1 MNKSFISM
9 LFSYL
14 VWGSLPLYWKLLDGV
29 SPLYILANRIFWC
42 FIILLIMTLVQKRLP
57 LIKEAIADK
66 HALLWTVIASLAI
79 TICWGLFIWAVNSGF
94 VLESSLGYYM
104 NPLFTF
110 ILSAVVLKERFTTY
124 DAVAIILAAA
134 GVIYRTVAY
143 GRFPYVAIILAITF
157 AAYGLAKKK
166 AALDATVSLTI
177 ETAIFAPFCLAYMVI
192 ASIGPASQLTT
203 ANAAEIIFLIL
214 SGAVTLA
221 PLYLYSL
228 GINGLPLIITGFLQY
243 ISPTL
248 MLIIGVAVFGE
259 PFDLPSIICFS
270 LIWLGI
276 AVFSAGRIM
285 DARRQPVK

>member
-1 MNKSFISM
+1 M